1 MAHEEQHKRIAPYHL
16 MMNMSRTV
24 VLGPHEYVAPI
35 RPLASDTCTTEW
47 PSFCY
52 KWEAISSSV
61 WAVKWGPIKL
71 RLSATLIRII
81 AHNVFYFMG
90 GVCVCIL
97 EAYNVCAGVE
107 IRAFWACERCA
118 DWDANFDQIIIL
130 LMKTSGRRLFVDKQ
144 AYDYIVHDWY
154 SLCVCVYRPR
164 IAIHTKQLT
173 FYGPIQLVFVR
184 WSFCLTFINHHID
197 WCVPCV
203 YTRGVL
209 KNRIKQKTKNKTTL
223 VTFLFANFAPYK
235 LYFYYS
241 WWTQRTVEIC
251 ASSVQWRLFF

>member
-1 MAHEEQHKRIAPYHL
+1 MGSHKTP
-16 MMNMSRTV
+16 TF
-24 VLGPHEYVAPI
+24 G
-35 RPLASDTCTTEW
+35 
-47 PSFCY
+47 
-52 KWEAISSSV
+52 
-61 WAVKWGPIKL
+61 
-71 RLSATLIRII
+71 
-81 AHNVFYFMG
+81 NVDSNNCPQCLLLY

-154 SLCVCVYRPR
+154 SLCVCLYRPR

-184 WSFCLTFINHHID
+184 WSFRLTFINHHID
-197 WCVPCV
+197 WCVPC
-203 YTRGVL
+203 L
-209 KNRIKQKTKNKTTL
+209 HAWCFKKKQNNSGYLFVCQLCALQTLFLLFVMNTTNCWNL
-223 VTFLFANFAPYK
+223 RFISSMATF
-235 LYFYYS
+235 
-241 WWTQRTVEIC
+241 
-251 ASSVQWRLFF
+251 FFKFQMS